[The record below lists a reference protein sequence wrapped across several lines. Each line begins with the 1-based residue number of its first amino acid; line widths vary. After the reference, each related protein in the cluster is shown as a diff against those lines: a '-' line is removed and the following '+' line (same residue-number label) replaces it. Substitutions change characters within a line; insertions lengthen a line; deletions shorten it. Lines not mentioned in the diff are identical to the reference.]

1 MAAVIGIFESQYENK
16 KPLTVVRP
24 GTQKR
29 DFTHVDDIVNGCYLA
44 FLKGKNDHYFLGT
57 KKTYTVLEIVRMFKS
72 KIKMLPTRPGE
83 RLSSFRTANKSF
95 IDLGYKATIS
105 VEDYIKNFISKKN
118 KLFTG

>member
-1 MAAVIGIFESQYENK
+1 M
-16 KPLTVVRP
+16 
-24 GTQKR
+24 
-29 DFTHVDDIVNGCYLA
+29 
-44 FLKGKNDHYFLGT
+44 GT

-72 KIKMLPTRPGE
+72 KIKMLPARPGE